1 MLCLML
7 NLYLLVTNS
16 ITKLVA
22 KIIIKF
28 MEMNKRVLSST
39 NVYKKISV
47 YGILNSKAYHY
58 HIKWRLEET
67 LTYILMN
74 TPHQH

>member
-1 MLCLML
+1 M
-7 NLYLLVTNS
+7 VTNS

-47 YGILNSKAYHY
+47 YGILNSKAYQNY
-58 HIKWRLEET
+58 TKWRHDELKNLKT
-67 LTYILMN
+67 IRILSLYN
-74 TPHQH
+74 GFS